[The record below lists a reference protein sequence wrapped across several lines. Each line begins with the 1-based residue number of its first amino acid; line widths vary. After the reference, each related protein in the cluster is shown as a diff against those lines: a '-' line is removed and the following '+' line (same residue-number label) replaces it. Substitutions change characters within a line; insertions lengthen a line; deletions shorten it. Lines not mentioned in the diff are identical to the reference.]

1 MAKEIFMTQ
10 WFTDAMRQA
19 GESLVKKLDES
30 GGRVAAAFWLLD
42 EKENNWELV
51 IVSPLV
57 GSEGP
62 RNYYKRINDIN
73 EACLDDD
80 NIVSLHDI
88 RVSNIHN
95 RIVDAMRNSVLDGA
109 QLGNNR
115 MGKNYIDGIY
125 IEDMYL
131 YKIDWDM
138 LSELNDLNRVA

>member
-80 NIVSLHDI
+80 NIVSLQDI

>member
-10 WFTDAMRQA
+10 WFTEAMRLA
-19 GESLVKKLDES
+19 GERLIKKLDES
-30 GGRVAAAFWLLD
+30 DARVAAAFWVLD

-62 RNYYKRINDIN
+62 RSYYKRINDIN
-73 EACLDDD
+73 EACSDDESV
-80 NIVSLHDI
+80 VSLHDI
-88 RVSNIHN
+88 RVANIHN
-95 RIVDAMRNSVLDGA
+95 RIVDAMRNSVLAGT

-115 MGKNYIDGIY
+115 MGKNYMDGIY

-138 LSELNDLNRVA
+138 LSKLNDLNRVA

>member
-1 MAKEIFMTQ
+1 MAKEIFITQ
-10 WFTDAMRQA
+10 WFTDTMRLA
-19 GESLVKKLDES
+19 GESLVKKLDDS
-30 GGRVAAAFWLLD
+30 GAQVAAAFWLLD
-42 EKENNWELV
+42 GEDKNWELT

-62 RNYYKRINDIN
+62 RNYYKRINDIY
-73 EACLDDD
+73 EYCSDDES
-80 NIVSLHDI
+80 IVSLHDI

-95 RIVDAMRNSVLDGA
+95 RIVDGMKNTVLAGA
-109 QLGNNR
+109 RLGNNR

-138 LSELNDLNRVA
+138 LSKLGDLNKVA